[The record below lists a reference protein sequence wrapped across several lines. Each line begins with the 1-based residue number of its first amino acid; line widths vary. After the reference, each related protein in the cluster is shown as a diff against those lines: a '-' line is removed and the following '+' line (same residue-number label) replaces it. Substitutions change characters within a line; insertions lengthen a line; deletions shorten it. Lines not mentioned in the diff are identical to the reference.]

1 MGQYQV
7 DRNVERERGRMG
19 LRNAIKP
26 ANVSS
31 EIKQD
36 YVKRNLR
43 TIYSHS
49 FSCMSI
55 NKASTHRKRITDV
68 SDSLT
73 LLRVVNGVNSDM
85 TDGVNPERI
94 WIIK

>member
-31 EIKQD
+31 EIKPD
-36 YVKRNLR
+36 YGKRNLK

-55 NKASTHRKRITDV
+55 NKASHTHHRCVR
-68 SDSLT
+68 LT
-73 LLRVVNGVNSDM
+73 YPSQSGQRGQFGHD
-85 TDGVNPERI
+85 
-94 WIIK
+94 